1 MINNISDRFTKLRDL
16 REELCKKNNNWG
28 EVFELRDWLIQ
39 NLKDLVKQAESDI
52 ITKEDV
58 INMLED
64 LICVVEPEEDEDDKR
79 Q

>member
-1 MINNISDRFTKLRDL
+1 MINNMSDRFTKLREL
-16 REELCKKNNNWG
+16 RDELCKKNSKWS
-28 EVFELRDWLIQ
+28 EVFSLRDWLIN
-39 NLKDLVKQAESDI
+39 NLKDLVEQAKSDN

-79 Q
+79 

>member
-1 MINNISDRFTKLRDL
+1 MINNISDRFTKLREL
-16 REELCKKNNNWG
+16 REELCKKNNNWD
-28 EVFELRDWLIQ
+28 EVFALRDWLIQ

-79 Q
+79 E